1 MFFFRL
7 NRILIH
13 SNLRRTMFKRRD
25 KADVEIYCF
34 ITSGSKPLPA
44 LKGLTAAIKDE
55 DRDSMIKKAVQQA
68 LESRVFTPVE
78 NVKDDHV
85 LTFGDTGFVL
95 YTDDEIPDDFH
106 FQMVIIGSRGK
117 QRNTAKMLL
126 DLEKDS
132 ELGNL
137 LKSAGSLIGAS
148 NPAVAIGSE
157 IGKYLTKFILRQYAD
172 KDDDQLGLVY
182 QSWNRMEHYPHGERK
197 RDGNKD
203 LTGNIEY
210 DYSLF
215 GFEKPKRKPS
225 TTPKRSSKKED
236 EDAITFE

>member
-13 SNLRRTMFKRRD
+13 SNFRQALLKKRD
-25 KADVEIYCF
+25 KADVEVYCF
-34 ITSGSKPLPA
+34 VTSGDNPLPA
-44 LKGLTAAIKDE
+44 LKGITAAIEE
-55 DRDSMIKKAVQQA
+55 DKRNSMIKKAVQQA
-68 LESRVFTPVE
+68 LETRVLTPIE
-78 NVKDDHV
+78 NVKDEHV
-85 LTFGDTGFVL
+85 LTFGDTGFVI
-95 YTDDEIPDDFH
+95 YEADKIPEDFH
-106 FQMVIIGSRGK
+106 FQMVIIGNRSK
-117 QRNTAKMLL
+117 QRDTAKMLI

-132 ELGNL
+132 ELGSL
-137 LKSAGSLIGAS
+137 IKSAGNLVGAV

-157 IGKYLTKFILRQYAD
+157 IGKYLTRFILRQYAN
-172 KDDDQLGLVY
+172 KEDDQLGLVY

-215 GFEKPKRKPS
+215 GFERKKKKKPA
-225 TTPKRSSKKED
+225 TT
-236 EDAITFE
+236 

>member
-13 SNLRRTMFKRRD
+13 SNFRQALLKKRD
-25 KADVEIYCF
+25 KTDVEVYCF
-34 ITSGSKPLPA
+34 ITSGDNPLPA
-44 LKGLTAAIKDE
+44 LKGITAAIEE
-55 DRDSMIKKAVQQA
+55 DKRNSMIKKAVQQA
-68 LESRVFTPVE
+68 LEARVLTPIE
-78 NVKDDHV
+78 NVKDEQV
-85 LTFGDTGFVL
+85 LTFGDTGFVI
-95 YTDDEIPDDFH
+95 YEATKIPDDFH
-106 FQMVIIGSRGK
+106 FQMVLIGNRSK
-117 QRNTAKMLL
+117 QRDTARMLL

-132 ELGNL
+132 ELGSL
-137 LKSAGSLIGAS
+137 IKSAGNLVSAV

-157 IGKYLTKFILRQYAD
+157 IGKYLTKFILRQYAN

-215 GFEKPKRKPS
+215 GFERTKKKKPA
-225 TTPKRSSKKED
+225 TT
-236 EDAITFE
+236 